1 MNFEIVIPAPD
12 KQMPWDEE
20 LYSTEI
26 GYGGTPDRTMV
37 GTVNHESKAVRPCH
51 GYYAPH
57 PTGKRLKKYAKVL
70 GYEYKG

>member
-1 MNFEIVIPAPD
+1 MNFEIVIPAPER
-12 KQMPWDEE
+12 QMPWDEE
-20 LYSTEI
+20 LYSTEA
-26 GYGGTPDRTMV
+26 GYDGEPTRTMV
-37 GTVNHESKAVRPCH
+37 GHVNNKNKTVSPAH